1 MNESIV
7 KNTRPDAVAEFEG
20 NWMRYQATHA
30 LSRNNAGLEQFV
42 KQNTSTGTTV
52 SIDSFAPRVV
62 ATCHYEFERNR
73 IIWEHQ
79 SYDPVEFVKVA
90 HKLPDNSGYNNVVWL
105 GAESFKYMTVPEYC
119 EYVSSVLDCQL
130 TTGNAIVCL
139 PLLHLQYHRLRY
151 NTQQI
156 IKHIDSTFGPYHV
169 QDVYYDTNEC
179 YLSIKRASND
189 K

>member
-7 KNTRPDAVAEFEG
+7 KNTRPDSVAEFDG

-30 LSRNNAGLEQFV
+30 LSRNNVGLEQFV

-52 SIDSFAPRVV
+52 SIDSFAPRVT
-62 ATCHYEFERNR
+62 ATQHYEFDRNR

-79 SYDPVEFVKVA
+79 SYEPVEFVQVA
-90 HKLPDNSGYNNVVWL
+90 EKLPANGGYNNVVWL
-105 GAESFKYMTVPEYC
+105 GAESFKYMTVLEYC
-119 EYVSSVLDCQL
+119 QYVSSVLDSQL

-156 IKHIDSTFGPYHV
+156 IKHIDSTFAPYHV
-169 QDVYYDTNEC
+169 QDVYYDTTEC